1 MRESTQLV
9 TIRPATKEDEGF
21 LANLFTSTRPEFD
34 LLDLPES
41 QKQALLSMQFKAQRQ
56 QYDASYPQAESAII
70 LCDDRPIGRR
80 LVDRTAREITL
91 IDIALLP
98 EHRNAGIGTNLMQK
112 LLAEAAEERKPV
124 RLHVLKSNPA
134 LRLYERLG
142 FSRVGDHSMYFE
154 MVVQPAVC
162 AQ

>member
-9 TIRPATKEDEGF
+9 TIRPATRDDEGF
-21 LANLFTSTRPEFD
+21 LLHLFAGTRPEFD

-56 QYDASYPQAESAII
+56 QYDASYPQAESGII
-70 LCDDRPIGRR
+70 LRDGRPIGRM

-98 EHRNAGIGTNLMQK
+98 EHRNTGIGTELIK
-112 LLAEAAEERKPV
+112 ELLGEAAEARKPV

-142 FSRVGDHSMYFE
+142 FSKVGDQSMYFE
-154 MVVQPAVC
+154 MLFQPAAC
-162 AQ
+162 PQ

>member
-9 TIRPATKEDEGF
+9 TIRPATGDDESF
-21 LANLFTSTRPEFD
+21 LSHLFASTRPEFD

-56 QYDASYPQAESAII
+56 HYDESYPRAESGII
-70 LCDDRPIGRR
+70 LRDDLPIGRM

-91 IDIALLP
+91 VDIALLP
-98 EHRNAGIGTNLMQK
+98 EHRNAGIGTDLIQE
-112 LLAEAAEERKPV
+112 LLAEAAAARKPI

-142 FSRVGDHSMYFE
+142 FSRVGDQSMYFE
-154 MVVQPAVC
+154 MLFQPINRG
-162 AQ
+162 Q